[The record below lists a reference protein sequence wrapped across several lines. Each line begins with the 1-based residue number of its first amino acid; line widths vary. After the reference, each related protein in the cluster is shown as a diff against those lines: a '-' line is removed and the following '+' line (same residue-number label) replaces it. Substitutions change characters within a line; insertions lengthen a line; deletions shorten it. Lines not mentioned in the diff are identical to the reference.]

1 MDNLNV
7 DQIILS
13 TNPLSLPLGAKFAL
27 CNQMFVLCHDLHI
40 QALCLHGYYVCDW
53 RCRLFIKLEGDEM
66 AKKPCLLDKNNKIN
80 SHQRTVQNLFKEH
93 VQSCLDTLGK
103 GLVPTTDLS

>member
-7 DQIILS
+7 DQFILP

-40 QALCLHGYYVCDW
+40 RDLCLHDYYVCDW
-53 RCRLFIKLEGDEM
+53 ACRLFIKLEGDEM
-66 AKKPCLLDKNNKIN
+66 AKKPCHHVKNNNITP
-80 SHQRTVQNLFKEH
+80 S
-93 VQSCLDTLGK
+93 
-103 GLVPTTDLS
+103 PI